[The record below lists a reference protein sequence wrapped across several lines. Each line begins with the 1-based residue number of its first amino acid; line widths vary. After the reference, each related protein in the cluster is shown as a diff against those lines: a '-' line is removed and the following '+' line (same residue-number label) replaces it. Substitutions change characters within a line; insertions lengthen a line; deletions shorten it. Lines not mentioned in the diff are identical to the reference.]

1 MIKLNDLSDATCN
14 FLMLLSVCRHCAREC
29 LKVPCKWKHITYPA
43 VKACNIVY
51 IFHVSI
57 CLYSICSI
65 WHIRRSAISVICA
78 VSFRNFS
85 KLALSDQTELKAR
98 DQLHGVESA
107 GTFRRFDDSIHRNS
121 SLIWLNLSLD
131 SLDSIDSIVDLT
143 SKSCNSSFLCFCWKK

>member
-1 MIKLNDLSDATCN
+1 M
-14 FLMLLSVCRHCAREC
+14 
-29 LKVPCKWKHITYPA
+29 PCKWKHITYPA

-57 CLYSICSI
+57 CLYNI

-107 GTFRRFDDSIHRNS
+107 GTFQRFDDSIPNS
-121 SLIWLNLSLD
+121 SLI
-131 SLDSIDSIVDLT
+131 
-143 SKSCNSSFLCFCWKK
+143 